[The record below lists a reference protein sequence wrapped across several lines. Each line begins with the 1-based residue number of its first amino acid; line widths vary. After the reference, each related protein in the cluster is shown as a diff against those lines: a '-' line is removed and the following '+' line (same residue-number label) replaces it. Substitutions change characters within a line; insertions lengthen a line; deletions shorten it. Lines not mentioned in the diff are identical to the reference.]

1 MHNFSTA
8 GKPGIRVRELAT
20 DFKQK
25 RSLEELCRVS
35 RKIRDTS
42 KGCVISFS
50 PKVFIPLT
58 QLCRDFCKYCMFRQ
72 SPRDTQKLYMTPEE
86 VLEVALAGQA
96 AACREALFVLGERPE
111 ERYSEARNWLRRHG
125 YESTLEYLCAMCELV
140 LRETDLY
147 PHSNPGTM
155 APAELRALKEVNVS
169 MGLMLES
176 VSPRLCLPG
185 GPHEHAPS
193 KHPNA
198 RLRMLEVA
206 GQLSIP
212 FTTGL
217 LIGIGETSDERVD
230 TLLEIKNLH
239 RRFGHIQEVIIQ
251 NFRSK
256 PGTPME
262 TASEAS
268 HQAVLE
274 TIALARIILG
284 GEMNIQAPPNL
295 ASDFGQGSKP
305 AACGPHSA
313 SYLSY
318 LDAGINDW
326 GGISPVTQD
335 YVNPEAPWPQ
345 VVVLRREMKLLGYQL
360 RARFPVYPEYI
371 QKTPNFI
378 PPQLLVR
385 LQSEADLIGYFS
397 EYEERDNLTHPPDPP
412 VSTNTRGTKR

>member
-1 MHNFSTA
+1 MA
-8 GKPGIRVRELAT
+8 
-20 DFKQK
+20 
-25 RSLEELCRVS
+25 
-35 RKIRDTS
+35 RKIRDAS
-42 KGCVISFS
+42 KGHIISFS

-58 QLCRDFCKYCMFRQ
+58 QLCRDFCKYCVFRQ

-96 AACREALFVLGERPE
+96 AGCREALFVLGERPE
-111 ERYSEARNWLRRHG
+111 ERYSEAQNRLRRHG
-125 YESTLEYLCAMCELV
+125 YESTVEYLGAMCELV
-140 LRETDLY
+140 LRETNLY

-155 APAELRALKEVNVS
+155 ALAELEALREVNVS
-169 MGLMLES
+169 MGLMLEN

-185 GPHEHAPS
+185 RPHEHAPS
-193 KHPNA
+193 KHPKA
-198 RLRMLEVA
+198 RLRTLEIA
-206 GQLSIP
+206 GRLRIP

-217 LIGIGETSDERVD
+217 LIGIGETPDERVD

-251 NFRSK
+251 NFRAK

-262 TASEAS
+262 AASEAS
-268 HQAVLE
+268 HQDVLE

-295 ASDFGQGSKP
+295 ASDFGQGSMP
-305 AACGPHSA
+305 DDSAPHSA

-335 YVNPEAPWPQ
+335 HVNPEAPWPQ
-345 VVVLRREMKLLGYQL
+345 LVVLKREMKMLGYQL
-360 RARFPVYPEYI
+360 RARFPVYPEYM
-371 QKTPNFI
+371 QQTSDFV
-378 PPQLLVR
+378 PPQLLAR
-385 LQSEADLIGYFS
+385 LQSEADPIGYFS
-397 EYEERDNLTHPPDPP
+397 GYEDRDNPSHSPDPP
-412 VSTNTRGTKR
+412 VSANTRKHSDETLH